1 MSNAIAGPGFL
12 LQVEITGT
20 YTTIAEVKDI
30 SGPETSVDVV
40 EVTNQDSPDNF
51 EEIIPTLK
59 RGGTTSFDVNFVP
72 TDPTHDGTTGLLF
85 YLNGRSL
92 ESWQIIIPG
101 TGLSVQFAG
110 YVVKWGP
117 KFPVANVA
125 SATIDIRVNGPVE
138 IATAL

>member
-12 LQVEITGT
+12 LQVDITGT

-30 SGPETSVDVV
+30 NGPETSVDVV

-72 TDPTHDGTTGLLF
+72 ADTTHTGLLA
-85 YLNGRSL
+85 YLNGRSK
-92 ESWQIIIPG
+92 ESWQIVIPG
-101 TGLSVQFAG
+101 TGLSVQFSG

-125 SATIDIRVNGPVE
+125 TATMDIRVSGPVV
-138 IATAL
+138 IAAEL

>member
-12 LQVEITGT
+12 LQVDITGT

-72 TDPTHDGTTGLLF
+72 SDPTHDSTSGLLSF
-85 YLNGRSL
+85 LNARSL
-92 ESWQIIIPG
+92 QSWQIIIPG
-101 TGLSVQFAG
+101 SGLSVQFDG

-125 SATIDIRVNGPVE
+125 TATMDIRVSGPVV
-138 IATAL
+138 IDTAL

>member
-1 MSNAIAGPGFL
+1 MSDAIAGPGFL
-12 LQVEITGT
+12 LQVDISGT

-30 SGPETSVDVV
+30 NGPETSVDVV
-40 EVTNQDSPDNF
+40 DVTNQDSPDNF

-59 RGGTTSFDVNFVP
+59 RGGTTSFDVNFLP
-72 TDPTHDGTTGLLF
+72 ANATQDSTTGLLS

-92 ESWQIIIPG
+92 ESWQIILPG
-101 TGLSVQFAG
+101 TGLSVQFQG

-125 SATIDIRVNGPVE
+125 TAAMDIRVSGPVV
-138 IATAL
+138 IDTSL

>member
-12 LQVEITGT
+12 LQVDISGT

-30 SGPETSVDVV
+30 NGPETSVDVV
-40 EVTNQDSPDNF
+40 DITNQDSPDNF

-72 TDPTHDGTTGLLF
+72 DDPTQDSTTGLLS
-85 YLNGRSL
+85 YLNARSKKH
-92 ESWQIIIPG
+92 WQIILPG
-101 TGLSVQFAG
+101 TGLSVQFDG

-125 SATIDIRVNGPVE
+125 TASMDIRVSGPVI
-138 IATAL
+138 IAASL

>member
-1 MSNAIAGPGFL
+1 MSDAIAGPGFL
-12 LQVEITGT
+12 LQVDVSGT

-30 SGPETSVDVV
+30 NGPETSVDVV
-40 EVTNQDSPDNF
+40 DVTNQDSPDNF

-59 RGGTTSFDVNFVP
+59 RGGTTSFDVNFLP
-72 TDPTHDGTTGLLF
+72 ADPTQDSTSGLLF
-85 YLNGRSL
+85 YLNSRSL
-92 ESWQIIIPG
+92 EAWQIILPG
-101 TGLSVQFAG
+101 TGLSVQFSG

-125 SATIDIRVNGPVE
+125 TASMDVRVSGPVI

>member
-12 LQVEITGT
+12 LQVDITGT

-30 SGPETSVDVV
+30 TGPETSVDVID
-40 EVTNQDSPDNF
+40 VTNQDSPDNF

-59 RGGTTSFDVNFVP
+59 RGGTASFDVNFVP
-72 TDPTHDGTTGLLF
+72 TDPTHDSTSGLLF
-85 YLNGRSL
+85 YLNGRTK

-101 TGLSVQFAG
+101 TGLSVQFDG

-117 KFPVANVA
+117 KFPIANAATA
-125 SATIDIRVNGPVE
+125 SIDIRVSGPVD
-138 IATAL
+138 IDTAL

>member
-12 LQVEITGT
+12 LQVDVSGT

-72 TDPTHDGTTGLLF
+72 TDATHDSTTGLLS
-85 YLNGRSL
+85 YLNARSL
-92 ESWQIIIPG
+92 QDWQIVLPG
-101 TGLSVQFAG
+101 TGLSVQFSG

-125 SATIDIRVNGPVE
+125 SASMDIRVSGPVT
-138 IATAL
+138 IAASL

>member
-12 LQVEITGT
+12 LQVDISGT

-30 SGPETSVDVV
+30 TGPDTTVDVV
-40 EVTNQDSPDNF
+40 DVTNQDSPDNF

-59 RGGTTSFDVNFVP
+59 RGGTTSFDINFVP
-72 TDPTHDGTTGLLF
+72 SDATHDSTTGLLS
-85 YLNGRSL
+85 YLNSRS
-92 ESWQIIIPG
+92 EEDWQIILPG
-101 TGLSVQFAG
+101 TGLSVQFSG

-125 SATIDIRVNGPVE
+125 TASMDIRVSGPVT
-138 IATAL
+138 IDTAL

>member
-12 LQVEITGT
+12 LQVDVAGL

-30 SGPETSVDVV
+30 SGPDTTVDVV
-40 EVTNQDSPDNF
+40 DVTNQDSPNNF

-59 RGGTTSFDVNFVP
+59 HGGTTSFDINFVP
-72 TDPTHDGTTGLLF
+72 TDATHDGTTGLLSF
-85 YLNGRSL
+85 LNARS
-92 ESWQIIIPG
+92 EEDWQIILPG
-101 TGLSVQFAG
+101 TGLSVQFTG

-125 SATIDIRVNGPVE
+125 SASMDIRVSGPVV
-138 IATAL
+138 IAASL

>member
-1 MSNAIAGPGFL
+1 
-12 LQVEITGT
+12 V
-20 YTTIAEVKDI
+20 
-30 SGPETSVDVV
+30 VD
-40 EVTNQDSPDNF
+40 VTNQDSPDNF

-59 RGGTTSFDVNFVP
+59 KGGTTSFDVNFVP
-72 TDPTHDGTTGLLF
+72 TDATQDSTTGMLSF
-85 YLNGRSL
+85 LNARTKMN
-92 ESWQIIIPG
+92 WQVILPG

-125 SATIDIRVNGPVE
+125 TASMDIRVSGPVI

>member
-12 LQVEITGT
+12 LQVDISGT

-30 SGPETSVDVV
+30 NGPETSVDVV
-40 EVTNQDSPDNF
+40 DVTNQDSPDNF

-59 RGGTTSFDVNFVP
+59 RGGTASFDINFVP
-72 TDPTHDGTTGLLF
+72 TDPTHDSTDGLLF
-85 YLNGRSL
+85 YLNDRGKQ
-92 ESWQIIIPG
+92 SWQIIIPG
-101 TGLSVQFAG
+101 TGLSVQFDG

-125 SATIDIRVNGPVE
+125 TASIDIRVSGPVA
-138 IATAL
+138 IAATL

>member
-12 LQVEITGT
+12 LQVDITGT

-30 SGPETSVDVV
+30 SGPDTTVDIVD
-40 EVTNQDSPDNF
+40 VTNQDSPDNF

-72 TDPTHDGTTGLLF
+72 TDPTHDSTTGLLY
-85 YLNGRSL
+85 YLNNRSQ
-92 ESWQIIIPG
+92 EDWQIIIPG
-101 TGLSVQFAG
+101 TGLSVQFSG

-125 SATIDIRVNGPVE
+125 SASMDIRVSGPVV
-138 IATAL
+138 IDTTL

>member
-1 MSNAIAGPGFL
+1 MSNAIPGPGFL
-12 LQVEITGT
+12 LQVDMTGT

-30 SGPETSVDVV
+30 TGPDTTVDVV
-40 EVTNQDSPDNF
+40 DVTNQDSPDNF

-59 RGGTTSFDVNFVP
+59 KGGTTSFDVNFVP
-72 TDPTHDGTTGLLF
+72 TDATQDSTTGMLSF
-85 YLNGRSL
+85 LNARTKMN
-92 ESWQIIIPG
+92 WQVILPG

-125 SATIDIRVNGPVE
+125 TASMDIRVSGPVI